1 MLDWGYD
8 ESKINSDLEQKM
20 DVVREVIEASA
31 RARDIARYKLR
42 WPVSD
47 ITIVSQDEDVL
58 KAIEELQDIIK
69 DQSNTKEVLTAAEFE
84 NLSFNANPNL
94 KNFRS

>member
-1 MLDWGYD
+1 
-8 ESKINSDLEQKM
+8 M

-58 KAIEELQDIIK
+58 KAIEELQDIFK
-69 DQSNTKEVLTAAEFE
+69 DQSNT
-84 NLSFNANPNL
+84 
-94 KNFRS
+94 

>member
-8 ESKINSDLEQKM
+8 ESKIDSDLEQKI

-69 DQSNTKEVLTAAEFE
+69 DQSNTKEVLTAADF
-84 NLSFNANPNL
+84 
-94 KNFRS
+94 

>member
-8 ESKINSDLEQKM
+8 ESKIDSDLEQKM

-69 DQSNTKEVLTAAEFE
+69 DQ
-84 NLSFNANPNL
+84 
-94 KNFRS
+94 